1 MGRCKRDARAGRARV
16 LNEAMV
22 QPDRTDG
29 ATPPGRGGNI
39 GYREGRGMESACQRV
54 QPMEK
59 RERTLLATTTRRR
72 RVLLIDD
79 EPDLAEGLA
88 EILRLDGHEVEVA
101 RDGPSALELARRLR
115 PELVVCDLGLP
126 GMDGYEVAA
135 RLRASPETAACHLLA
150 LSGYGDHDALR
161 RTQEA
166 GFDRHLT
173 KPVGSRELREIL
185 AAESEPPRGA
195 SRPDPDPLDGL

>member
-1 MGRCKRDARAGRARV
+1 
-16 LNEAMV
+16 LE
-22 QPDRTDG
+22 P
-29 ATPPGRGGNI
+29 AT
-39 GYREGRGMESACQRV
+39 
-54 QPMEK
+54 
-59 RERTLLATTTRRR
+59 RR

-79 EPDLAEGLA
+79 EPDLADGLA

-101 RDGPSALELARRLR
+101 RDGPGALELARRFR

-135 RLRASPETAACHLLA
+135 RLRAAPETAGCRLLA
-150 LSGYGDHDALR
+150 LSGYGGDEALR
-161 RTQEA
+161 RAREA

-173 KPVGSRELREIL
+173 KPVGSRELRAFL
-185 AAESEPPRGA
+185 VAESQPPRGA